1 MKITKFE
8 DLLCWQ
14 QARLLVND
22 IYTVTKAGE
31 LSKDYGLK
39 NQLQRAVV
47 SAMTNIAEGFS
58 RYHRREFI
66 RFLDIAQSSLWEVN
80 SLLYIVFDQKF
91 LPADTIESLQKKTS
105 EVRALTLGLLQ
116 YVDNSVSNPD
126 ISEPV
131 TEYRENQPV
140 WDIQEE
146 FVNFEHKTTPTL

>member
-80 SLLYIVFDQKF
+80 SLLYIVFDQK
-91 LPADTIESLQKKTS
+91 
-105 EVRALTLGLLQ
+105 
-116 YVDNSVSNPD
+116 
-126 ISEPV
+126 ISSC
-131 TEYRENQPV
+131 
-140 WDIQEE
+140 
-146 FVNFEHKTTPTL
+146 